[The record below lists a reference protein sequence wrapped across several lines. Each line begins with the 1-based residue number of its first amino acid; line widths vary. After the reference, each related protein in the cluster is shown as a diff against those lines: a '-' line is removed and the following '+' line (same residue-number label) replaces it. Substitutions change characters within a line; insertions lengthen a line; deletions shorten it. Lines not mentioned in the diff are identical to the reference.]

1 MKLGPIRFLTVR
13 GTHTEVGRAIGKKQ
27 RGAIRSLFGQTK
39 IPSALR
45 RAAELALPR
54 HKERL
59 PHLVSELSGIA
70 EGAGVNF
77 MDLFTY
83 NCFEYSCSP
92 RAHNE
97 RCTTLFWKDSTNAFI
112 GHNEESYSASY
123 GQLILVRAHIKGSTP
138 FLSFNYPGILCGD
151 SVAANGNGMIQALDA
166 LYPRRRHPSGF
177 ARSFIARALLEAKT
191 LIDAQKIIKALPS
204 MEGMHFLLYSRK
216 ERKGLG
222 IETYANRMA
231 VTKLGDTFVHA
242 NHYEST
248 ALSRVPHAA
257 SKRSHFRVKRVREL
271 FNELK
276 EPSAENIHRILTD
289 HRNTPYGLCKHPA
302 GPAASATLAQ
312 VLVDIKNGTFSVT
325 NGIPCTHRPKNYSL
339 SF

>member
-1 MKLGPIRFLTVR
+1 MKLGPIRYFSAR
-13 GTHTEVGRAIGKKQ
+13 GNHYEVGRAIGKKQ

-39 IPSALR
+39 IPSALH
-45 RAAELALPR
+45 RAAERALPR

-59 PHLVSELSGIA
+59 PHYVSELSGMA

-92 RAHNE
+92 RPHNE
-97 RCTTLFWKDSTNAFI
+97 RCTTLFWKDNTNTFI

-123 GQLILVRAHIKGSTP
+123 GQLILVRAYIKGNAP
-138 FLSFNYPGILCGD
+138 FLSFNYPGVLCGD
-151 SVAANGNGMIQALDA
+151 SIAANGNGMIQALDA
-166 LYPRRRHPSGF
+166 LYPRRPNPSGF

-191 LIDAQKIIKALPS
+191 LAEAQKILKALPS
-204 MEGMHFLLYSRK
+204 MGGMHFLLYSRR
-216 ERKGLG
+216 ERKGMS

-231 VTKLGDTFVHA
+231 VTKLGNAFVHT
-242 NHYEST
+242 NHY
-248 ALSRVPHAA
+248 AHMNVPHAA
-257 SKRSHFRVKRVREL
+257 TKRSHFRVKRVREL
-271 FNELK
+271 FDELQK
-276 EPSAENIHRILTD
+276 PSSENIRRILTD
-289 HRNTPYGLCKHPA
+289 HRNNPYGLCKHPA

-312 VLVDIKNGTFSVT
+312 VLVDIKDGTFSVT
-325 NGIPCTHRPKNYSL
+325 NGIPCSHRSKNYSL